1 MAVGASHAAIIFQ
14 LVLAIGCAVA
24 SLRVRDSP

>member
-1 MAVGASHAAIIFQ
+1 MAIGESHAAIIFQ

-24 SLRVRDSP
+24 SLRARDYP